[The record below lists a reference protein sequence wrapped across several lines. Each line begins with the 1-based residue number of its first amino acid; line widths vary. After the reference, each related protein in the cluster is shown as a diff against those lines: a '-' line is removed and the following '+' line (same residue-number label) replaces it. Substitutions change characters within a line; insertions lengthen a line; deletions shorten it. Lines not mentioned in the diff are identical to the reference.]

1 MSETKLY
8 NLPRIDL
15 FDINKS
21 ELKKIISTKTA
32 YKDSGK
38 INLEH
43 YIKIADKE
51 FLLGNTKINIDSS
64 EKFLYIDFDPFSE
77 LIDERKVIDYFI
89 DEQKK
94 DRIYLMN
101 IADLIIKKS
110 KDKELSSYRFISK
123 VKNHD
128 LNKEGIINTLIDAE
142 AMIKNYRGR
151 FDIVAN
157 MQSSEY
163 IRDTFGFSA
172 DKFFVEHI
180 NADPYWKGILK
191 KMNINSGK
199 SWYPFM
205 KSAGFHVTESF
216 YLYENKILN
225 YAKNEGFL

>member
-1 MSETKLY
+1 MNERKLY
-8 NLPRIDL
+8 ALPKIDL
-15 FDINKS
+15 LEVKKS
-21 ELKKIISTKTA
+21 ELKKIISTKKS
-32 YKDSGK
+32 YKNSES
-38 INLEH
+38 ITLEH
-43 YIKIADKE
+43 YIKIEDKD
-51 FLLGNTKINIDSS
+51 FLLGNTKVNIDSS

-110 KDKELSSYRFISK
+110 KDRELSSYRFISK

-128 LNKEGIINTLIDAE
+128 LNKESVVNELIDAE

-172 DKFFVEHI
+172 DKFFVEQV
-180 NADPYWKGILK
+180 NLDPYWKETLK

-216 YLYENKILN
+216 YLYENKILK